1 MPDAISSAC
10 SRTPGCASSPPRADA
25 PGSKRADNT
34 APVPASPAGDQV
46 ELTAAARNAATPS
59 GDELRMQQRIAE
71 IRRQIASDTY
81 VTDDKLDAVVDRLV
95 KELLG

>member
-10 SRTPGCASSPPRADA
+10 SRTPGYVSSPPRADA
-25 PGSKRADNT
+25 PGSKRADTT
-34 APVPASPAGDQV
+34 ASAPAVPAGDQV
-46 ELTAAARNAATPS
+46 ELSAAARDAGSTS

-71 IRRQIASDTY
+71 IRRQIASDSY